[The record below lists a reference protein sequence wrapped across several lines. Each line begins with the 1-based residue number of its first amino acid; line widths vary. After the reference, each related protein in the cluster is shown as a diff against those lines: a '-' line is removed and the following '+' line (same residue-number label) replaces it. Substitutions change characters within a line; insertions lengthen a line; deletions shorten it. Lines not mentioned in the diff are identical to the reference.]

1 MIGSS
6 DAWLLILTYGA
17 NYPLWSAS
25 VDTIACVPVTSPVC
39 LTLSSCDITLPSG
52 FGNDTDALDMLHQSC

>member
-39 LTLSSCDITLPSG
+39 SILSSCDITLPSC
-52 FGNDTDALDMLHQSC
+52 FGDGTDALDTLRQSY